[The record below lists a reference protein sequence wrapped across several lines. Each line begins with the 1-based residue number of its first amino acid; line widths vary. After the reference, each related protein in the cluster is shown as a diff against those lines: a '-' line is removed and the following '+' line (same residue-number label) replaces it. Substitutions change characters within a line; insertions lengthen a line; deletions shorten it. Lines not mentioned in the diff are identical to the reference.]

1 MATDKSAEAVRPR
14 RFRLHGLHETAL
26 IFLVLLGIEWIAPGP
41 AFLARLSPHPFWIP
55 VILVSVQYG
64 RVSGLAAAALATALA
79 SLAGWPAQTPQEDFY
94 TYSLRIWREPALW
107 IIGALVI
114 GGLRSR
120 QIRDRQ
126 ALEADLQSAEVQR
139 NALGAFC
146 EALQAEL
153 SQFERAAATTT
164 AGSVAAA
171 LEALHALRSGGASA
185 AVDRLPAALAAW
197 LGETRWSLHL
207 AREGSLHRAAPTPR
221 EGGCEVTG
229 ALALARLYGIARRTP
244 RTLSVFEERDA
255 EVLDGIGIFA
265 CAIRC
270 RYPAGTLGL
279 LVVESVEPGRLSPAL
294 GLATSLL
301 ADTLGM
307 VLDPA
312 RAPAASPVEV
322 PPVDALLADAP
333 SSGGEM
339 MAFAAIDPACRSG
352 RIPEA
357 AACAR

>member
-1 MATDKSAEAVRPR
+1 MATDMSAEAVRPR

-79 SLAGWPAQTPQEDFY
+79 GLAGWPAQTPQEDFY

-107 IIGALVI
+107 IIGALLI

-126 ALEADLQSAEVQR
+126 ALEAATQLAEAQR

-153 SQFERAAATTT
+153 GQFERAAATVP
-164 AGSVAAA
+164 AGSAAAA
-171 LEALHALRSGGASA
+171 LEALHALRCGGASEA
-185 AVDRLPAALAAW
+185 IDRLPAALAAW
-197 LGETRWSLHL
+197 LGEARWSLHL
-207 AREGSLHRAAPTPR
+207 TRDGSLNRVAATPL
-221 EGGCEVTG
+221 EGGCAVTG
-229 ALALARLYGIARRTP
+229 VLPLARLYDIARRTP
-244 RTLSVFEERDA
+244 RTLSVFEEHDA
-255 EVLDGIGIFA
+255 EILDGIGIFA

-270 RYPAGTLGL
+270 RYRAGTLGL
-279 LVVESVEPGRLSPAL
+279 LVVEAVEPGRLSPAL

-301 ADTLGM
+301 ADTLGT

-312 RAPAASPVEV
+312 LAPVAPLLEV
-322 PPVDALLADAP
+322 PPVDGLPMEAP
-333 SSGGEM
+333 SLEREM
-339 MAFAAIDPACRSG
+339 MAFAAIDPARRSG
-352 RIPEA
+352 RIPES